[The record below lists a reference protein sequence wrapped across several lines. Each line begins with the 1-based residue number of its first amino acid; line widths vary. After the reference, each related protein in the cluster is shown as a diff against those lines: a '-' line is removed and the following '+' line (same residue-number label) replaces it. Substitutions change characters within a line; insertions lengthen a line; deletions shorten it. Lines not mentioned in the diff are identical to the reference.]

1 MAIIYFIYI
10 INILYIIYIYI
21 YICRYI
27 IYITYILY
35 IYIYNIINT
44 HTLYCIYGKS
54 DIEQSDQIIPT
65 LWGFHIE
72 YAFINC
78 INKKF
83 VGSGVPNID
92 VSAGFVVDKSA
103 DQAIRSK
110 HYIRFVSRLQLT
122 YEAVYCKLEEHEVQE
137 AIKLSANRKGKQS
150 LQYHIIYE
158 ETPVEHD

>member
-1 MAIIYFIYI
+1 MRF
-10 INILYIIYIYI
+10 L
-21 YICRYI
+21 
-27 IYITYILY
+27 
-35 IYIYNIINT
+35 
-44 HTLYCIYGKS
+44 
-54 DIEQSDQIIPT
+54 
-65 LWGFHIE
+65 
-72 YAFINC
+72 NC

-137 AIKLSANRKGKQS
+137 AIKLSANRKGIQS

>member
-1 MAIIYFIYI
+1 MYIYHIYNIYF
-10 INILYIIYIYI
+10 
-21 YICRYI
+21 
-27 IYITYILY
+27 

-137 AIKLSANRKGKQS
+137 AIKLSANRKGIQS